1 MSRIKKYSKI
11 DQVVKSVLRS
21 DELLFP
27 KHYPLHEFHLYF
39 IKYFYKVFLIRKNE
53 LEFNIEFVLDRNF
66 KKKLKIKN

>member
-1 MSRIKKYSKI
+1 MSRISNFPKI
-11 DQVVKSVLRS
+11 YRVVKSVLY
-21 DELLFP
+21 ELLFP
-27 KHYPLHEFHLYF
+27 KHYPLHEFHPYF